1 VTTEVR
7 TLTAAEWRIL
17 RDTRL
22 AALADAPDAFTSKH
36 AREAGYADEV
46 WVERTPTSAVAFI
59 DGVPVGLA
67 GCVEFPGADH
77 MELVGMWVHPDHRGT
92 DVAAAIVDH
101 VVRMTDGRPL
111 MLGVV
116 ATNDRAQAFYRR
128 AGFVPAGSEPE
139 IGTGRPLL
147 RMRYVG
153 GDGRLP
159 G

>member
-1 VTTEVR
+1 VTIEVR
-7 TLTAAEWRIL
+7 TLTAAEWSIL

-36 AREAGYADEV
+36 AGEAGYADDV
-46 WVERTPTSAVAFI
+46 WVARTPTSAVAFV
-59 DGVPVGLA
+59 DGRPVGLA
-67 GCVEFPGADH
+67 GCVRFAGSDH

-92 DVAAAIVDH
+92 EVATAIVDH
-101 VVRMTDGRPL
+101 VVRMTDGEPL

-116 ATNDRAQAFYRR
+116 ATNERAHAFYRR
-128 AGFVPAGSEPE
+128 CGFVAAGSMTE
-139 IGTGRPLL
+139 IGTGRLLL